1 MRSVE
6 EGKMCWTG
14 HGMFLFRKNI
24 VRLVSLKCIL
34 PTSVF
39 WLEHAKYDIYN
50 EFEGYFSFT
59 YKIKSH

>member
-1 MRSVE
+1 
-6 EGKMCWTG
+6 
-14 HGMFLFRKNI
+14 MFLFRKNI
-24 VRLVSLKCIL
+24 VRLVSLECIL
-34 PTSVF
+34 PARVF